1 MAACRTHSTSVLP
14 DETVPGIRR
23 PASGRYLRCNG
34 SRPNLDGT
42 TGRETDK
49 TEGREC
55 VGAPLKALFVNE
67 NIGGHAT
74 VHHSLRRAFADR
86 DDLDV
91 EFLDADGPGLLG
103 RIMRAPIPGLG
114 RLDLD
119 LQALRGQ
126 LVHSR
131 GVRRRVRERL
141 ADGGFDVLHVYTQN
155 CVLGSA
161 DVVRSLPTVITTD
174 STNELNAYL
183 LPYREPTRF
192 TPLAVRAALR
202 FERPVLDAAVT
213 VVANGR
219 RTAASLTGTTYGLP
233 DDKVT
238 TMAPGIWSP
247 FLTGERALPDRTGR
261 ARPVIVFIGT
271 SMERKGGNSLLRL
284 HQEYLAD
291 TCDLVLVTKD
301 AVPACRAVTVIDDL
315 DSGDDR
321 LWDILAAADLMCFP
335 SGMDQAPN
343 VILEAGA
350 SGLPVIASTVG
361 SIPEMVID
369 GETGLLI
376 DHGDEDALLAAL
388 RLLLADGIRRREM
401 GELAHARIAEH
412 FDIRTTASRLT
423 ELLYEAHGR
432 VAAR

>member
-1 MAACRTHSTSVLP
+1 MR
-14 DETVPGIRR
+14 
-23 PASGRYLRCNG
+23 
-34 SRPNLDGT
+34 
-42 TGRETDK
+42 
-49 TEGREC
+49 
-55 VGAPLKALFVNE
+55 APLKALFVNE

-91 EFLDADGPGLLG
+91 EFLDAAGPGLLG
-103 RIMRAPIPGLG
+103 KIMRAPVPGPA

-126 LVHSR
+126 LVHSH
-131 GVRRRVRERL
+131 GVRRRVRQRL
-141 ADGGFDVLHVYTQN
+141 EAGDFDVLHVYTQN
-155 CVLGSA
+155 CMLGSS
-161 DVVRSLPTVITTD
+161 DVVRGIPTVVTTD

-183 LPYREPTRF
+183 LPYRAATRF
-192 TPLAVRAALR
+192 TPLAVRAAVR

-219 RTAASLTGTTYGLP
+219 RTAESLTGPMYRLP
-233 DDKVT
+233 GDKVR

-247 FLTGERALPDRTGR
+247 FLTGERSLPDRTGR
-261 ARPVIVFIGT
+261 ERPTVVFVGT

-284 HQEYLAD
+284 HQNYLAD
-291 TCDLVLVTKD
+291 VCDLVLVTKD
-301 AVPACRAVTVIDDL
+301 AVPESRAVTVIDDL

-350 SGLPVIASTVG
+350 AGLPVIASTVG
-361 SIPEMVID
+361 SIPEMVDD
-369 GETGLLI
+369 GETGLLV
-376 DHGDEDALLAAL
+376 DHDDEDALLAAL

-412 FDIRTTASRLT
+412 FDIRTTAARLT
-423 ELLYEAHGR
+423 ELLYEAHGT

>member
-1 MAACRTHSTSVLP
+1 M
-14 DETVPGIRR
+14 
-23 PASGRYLRCNG
+23 
-34 SRPNLDGT
+34 
-42 TGRETDK
+42 
-49 TEGREC
+49 
-55 VGAPLKALFVNE
+55 GAPLKALFVNE

-74 VHHSLRRAFADR
+74 VHHSLRRAFAER
-86 DDLDV
+86 DDIEV
-91 EFLDADGPGLLG
+91 EFLDAGGPGLLG

-131 GVRRRVRERL
+131 GLRRRLRERL
-141 ADGGFDVLHVYTQN
+141 ADGEFDVLHVYTQN
-155 CVLGSA
+155 CMLGSA
-161 DVVRSLPTVITTD
+161 DVVRGLPTVVTTD

-183 LPYREPTRF
+183 LPYRAATRF
-192 TPLAVRAALR
+192 TRLAVRAAVR
-202 FERPVLDAAVT
+202 FEQPVLDAALT

-219 RTAASLTGTTYGLP
+219 RTAASLTGATYGLS

-261 ARPVIVFIGT
+261 ARPTIVFIGT
-271 SMERKGGNSLLRL
+271 SMERKGGNSVLRL
-284 HQEYLAD
+284 HQKYLAD

-301 AVPACRAVTVIDDL
+301 AVPAGRAVTVIDDL
-315 DSGDDR
+315 TSGDDR
-321 LWDILAAADLMCFP
+321 LWDILADADLMCFP

-350 SGLPVIASTVG
+350 AGLPVIASTVG
-361 SIPEMVID
+361 SIPEMVVD
-369 GETGLLI
+369 GETGLLV
-376 DHGDEDALLAAL
+376 DHDDEDALLAAL

-401 GELAHARIAEH
+401 GASAHARIAEH
-412 FDIRTTASRLT
+412 FDIRTTARRLT
-423 ELLYEAHGR
+423 ELLYEAHGS

>member
-1 MAACRTHSTSVLP
+1 MA
-14 DETVPGIRR
+14 
-23 PASGRYLRCNG
+23 
-34 SRPNLDGT
+34 
-42 TGRETDK
+42 
-49 TEGREC
+49 
-55 VGAPLKALFVNE
+55 APLKALFVNE

-74 VHHSLRRAFADR
+74 VHHSLRRAFAER
-86 DDLDV
+86 DDIDV
-91 EFLDADGPGLLG
+91 EFLDAPGPSLLG
-103 RIMRAPIPGLG
+103 RIMRAPVPGLG

-131 GVRRRVRERL
+131 GVRRHLQERL
-141 ADGGFDVLHVYTQN
+141 EASDFDVLHVYTQN
-155 CVLGSA
+155 CMLASA
-161 DVVRSLPTVITTD
+161 ALVRGLPTVVTTD

-183 LPYREPTRF
+183 LPYRQPTRF
-192 TPLAVRAALR
+192 TPLAVRAAAR

-219 RTAASLTGTTYGLP
+219 RTAASLIGKTYGQP

-247 FLTGERALPDRTGR
+247 FLTGERALPDRTNR

-291 TCDLVLVTKD
+291 TCELVLVTKD
-301 AVPACRAVTVIDDL
+301 AVPESRAVTVIGDL

-321 LWDILAAADLMCFP
+321 LWDILATADLMCFP

-350 SGLPVIASTVG
+350 SGLPVIASKVG
-361 SIPEMVID
+361 SIPEMVVD

-376 DHGDEDALLAAL
+376 DHDDEDALLAAL

-401 GELAHARIAEH
+401 GASAHVRIAEH
-412 FDIRTTASRLT
+412 FDIRTTAARLT
-423 ELLYEAHGR
+423 ELLYEAHDS